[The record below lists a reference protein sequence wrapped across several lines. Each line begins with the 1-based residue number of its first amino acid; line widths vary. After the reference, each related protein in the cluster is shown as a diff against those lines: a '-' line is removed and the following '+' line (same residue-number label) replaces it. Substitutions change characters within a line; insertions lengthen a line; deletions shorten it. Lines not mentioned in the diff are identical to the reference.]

1 MNDLTRASHDEEIER
16 LHDKL
21 SRLEPDSEEYSKI
34 FKHYDM
40 LVKSANEDDK
50 IQAEARAEE
59 LRIDADA
66 DKMREEANG
75 KKRRDR
81 IDLILGTATCV
92 TSIGMSVLTL
102 AVNLIINKRI
112 LVFEENG
119 YSLTSKSDRH
129 QVPMPKHKI

>member
-16 LHDKL
+16 LHEKL
-21 SRLEPDSEEYSKI
+21 SKLEPDSDEYSKI

-40 LVKSANEDDK
+40 LVKLANEDDK
-50 IQAEARAEE
+50 IQTEAKAED
-59 LRIDADA
+59 LRIEADA
-66 DKMREEANG
+66 DKMREEAGG

-81 IDLILGTATCV
+81 IDLILGTASCA

-102 AVNLIINKRI
+102 VVNLVINKRI
-112 LVFEENG
+112 LLFEENG